1 MDNYTINAQN
11 VINFIYNEVAPEL
24 EKSQGVALYK
34 LAVYPITTWMGF
46 HVVMTFVDDSIGDF
60 DVSFRAETIEEV
72 KNRDYD
78 SLIEEAIYNA

>member
-1 MDNYTINAQN
+1 MDNYASNAQN

-24 EKSQGVALYK
+24 EKSQGVTLYK
-34 LAVYPITTWMGF
+34 FAVYPHHAEKGF
-46 HVVMTFVDDSIGDF
+46 HVVMTFGDDAVGDF
-60 DVSFRAETIEEV
+60 DVSFRAETVEEV

>member
-1 MDNYTINAQN
+1 MDNYASNVQT
-11 VINFIYNEVAPEL
+11 VINFIYNEVAPRL
-24 EKSQGVALYK
+24 EKSQEVTLYK
-34 LAVYPITTWMGF
+34 FAVYPITTWMGF
-46 HVVMTFVDDSIGDF
+46 HVVMTFGDDSIGDF

>member
-24 EKSQGVALYK
+24 EKSQGVTLYK
-34 LAVYPITTWMGF
+34 LAVYPITTWRGF
-46 HVVMTFVDDSIGDF
+46 HVVMTFGNDSIGEF
-60 DVSFRAETIEEV
+60 DASFRAETVEEV